1 MPGDRQ
7 ARGGAVAHETANL
20 TWVSRG
26 LAALVPAALFAAYPL
41 LSLFEQNQTE
51 LPLSVIW
58 SPLVVTIAATAALY
72 GVLMLVFRSWTKAGA
87 LTALAVVAFF
97 YYDTFRGDISG
108 LHLADGWVLALW
120 LLLCVV
126 AAILVAR
133 TRRSLVNLTF
143 GLGIIAAVLAAV
155 PAISIASYQHDHPM
169 VRASDPRLWAM
180 ALARPAQPPV
190 RRPDIYVII
199 PDDYAR
205 ADVLR
210 QYFRYDNSAFI
221 GQLKRRGFTVSGQ
234 ARSPYSDSESNIAAE
249 LNMDYLNGLGRIQGK
264 TSQDVRPLKTL
275 IEDNRASRLAKSLG
289 YRYVH
294 LDSDEVTF
302 SGGNP
307 QISPVATPDSFQSLW
322 LKKSVLS
329 PLGGPFGFNDGAAN
343 ARFRRT
349 IRSAFSRLDAVPS
362 ERGPKFVVF
371 HTLVPHDPYI
381 FGAQGQSV
389 TFPSNTDEVI
399 HSRLGMA
406 YYLRQ
411 LKFVERKLLQSVD
424 RIRARSKEPPVI
436 VIQSD
441 EGFES
446 GGTFGEAV
454 TRDIRVKGLVAYAL
468 PGVGGA
474 PAPQPPN
481 TVNTLRY
488 VYDRVFGTHYGMLRS
503 ASYPEGDFP
512 YQWEEMRVR

>member
-1 MPGDRQ
+1 MPVDRQ
-7 ARGGAVAHETANL
+7 ARSGAAAPETA
-20 TWVSRG
+20 TSTRVFRG
-26 LAALVPAALFAAYPL
+26 LAALVPAVLFAAYPL

-58 SPLVVTIAATAALY
+58 SPLAVTIAATAALY

-97 YYDTFRGDISG
+97 YYDTFKGDISG
-108 LHLADGWVLALW
+108 LHLSNGLVLTVW
-120 LLLCVV
+120 LVLC
-126 AAILVAR
+126 AAAAVLVAR

-143 GLGIIAAVLAAV
+143 GLGVIAAVLAAV
-155 PAISIASYQHDHPM
+155 PAISIASYQRDHPM
-169 VRASDPRLWAM
+169 VRASDPRLWAS
-180 ALARPAQPPV
+180 ALPPPAPAA

-205 ADVLR
+205 GDVLR
-210 QYFRYDNSAFI
+210 QYFHYDNRAFVD
-221 GQLKRRGFTVSGQ
+221 QLKRRGFTISGQ
-234 ARSPYSDSESNIAAE
+234 AVTPYSDSESNIAAE
-249 LNMDYLNGLGRIQGK
+249 LNMDYLNGLPRILGQ

-275 IEDNRASRLAKSLG
+275 IQDNRAARLAKSLG

-307 QISPVATPDSFQSLW
+307 QISPVSTPDSFQSLW

-329 PLGGPFGFNDGAAN
+329 EIGGPVGFNNGGAN
-343 ARFRRT
+343 ARFRRS
-349 IRSAFSRLDAVPS
+349 IRSAFSRLDAVP
-362 ERGPKFVVF
+362 RGQGPKFVVF

-381 FGAQGQSV
+381 FGARGESV
-389 TFPSNTDEVI
+389 TFPSTADNVI

-411 LKFVERKLLQSVD
+411 LKFVEGKLLQTVD

-446 GGTFGEAV
+446 AGTFPEEV
-454 TRDIRVKGLVAYAL
+454 SRDIRVKGLVALSL
-468 PGVGGA
+468 PGVTGVS
-474 PAPQPPN
+474 APQPPN
-481 TVNTLRY
+481 SVNTLRY
-488 VYDRVFGTHYGMLRS
+488 VYNRLFGTHYPMLRS
-503 ASYPEGDFP
+503 ASYPDGDFP
-512 YQWEEMRVR
+512 YEWKAMRVR

>member
-1 MPGDRQ
+1 MSVDRP
-7 ARGGAVAHETANL
+7 ARGAAAVHETVNWSCAL
-20 TWVSRG
+20 RG
-26 LAALVPAALFAAYPL
+26 LAALVPAVLFAAYPL

-58 SPLVVTIAATAALY
+58 SPLVVTIAATGALY

-97 YYDTFRGDISG
+97 YYDTFKGDISG
-108 LHLADGWVLALW
+108 LHLADGLVLTLW
-120 LLLCVV
+120 LVLCAV
-126 AAILVAR
+126 AAVLVAR

-143 GLGIIAAVLAAV
+143 GLGVIAAVLTAV
-155 PAISIASYQHDHPM
+155 PAISIASYQRDHPM
-169 VRASDPRLWAM
+169 VRASDSRLWAAAM
-180 ALARPAQPPV
+180 APPAQPPA
-190 RRPDIYVII
+190 RRPDIYVIV

-205 ADVLR
+205 GDVLR
-210 QYFRYDNSAFI
+210 QYFHYDNGAFI
-221 GQLKRRGFTVSGQ
+221 AQLKRRGFTISAQ
-234 ARSPYSDSESNIAAE
+234 ALSPYSDSESNIAAE
-249 LNMDYLNGLGRIQGK
+249 LNMDYLTGLGRIQGK

-275 IEDNRASRLAKSLG
+275 IEDNRAARLAKSLG

-322 LKKSVLS
+322 LKKSVLREI
-329 PLGGPFGFNDGAAN
+329 GGPVGFNDGAAN
-343 ARFRRT
+343 ERFRRSV
-349 IRSAFSRLDAVPS
+349 RSAFSRLDAVPR
-362 ERGPKFVVF
+362 EPGPKFVVF

-381 FGAQGQSV
+381 FGARGESAA
-389 TFPSNTDEVI
+389 FPSTADNVI

-411 LKFVERKLLQSVD
+411 LKFVEGKLLETVD
-424 RIRARSKEPPVI
+424 RIRARSKRPPVI

-454 TRDIRVKGLVAYAL
+454 TRDIRVKGLLAL
-468 PGVGGA
+468 SVPGVSGVRA
-474 PAPQPPN
+474 PEPPN

-488 VYDRVFGTHYGMLRS
+488 VYNRVFGTHYPTLRS

-512 YQWEEMRVR
+512 YQWEEMGVR

>member
-1 MPGDRQ
+1 MPVDRQ
-7 ARGGAVAHETANL
+7 ARSGAVAHETARS
-20 TWVSRG
+20 TRVFRG
-26 LAALVPAALFAAYPL
+26 LAALVPAVLFAAYPL

-58 SPLVVTIAATAALY
+58 SPLAVTIAATAALY

-97 YYDTFRGDISG
+97 YYDTFKGDISG
-108 LHLADGWVLALW
+108 LHLSNGLVLTVW
-120 LLLCVV
+120 LVLC
-126 AAILVAR
+126 AAAAVLVAR

-143 GLGIIAAVLAAV
+143 GLGVIAAVLAAV

-169 VRASDPRLWAM
+169 VRASDPRLWAS
-180 ALARPAQPPV
+180 ALPPPAPAA

-205 ADVLR
+205 GDVLR
-210 QYFRYDNSAFI
+210 QYFQYDNRAFVD
-221 GQLKRRGFTVSGQ
+221 QLKRRGFTISGQ
-234 ARSPYSDSESNIAAE
+234 ALTAYSDSESNIAAE
-249 LNMDYLNGLGRIQGK
+249 LNMDYLNGLPRILGK

-275 IEDNRASRLAKSLG
+275 IQDNRAARLAKSLG

-307 QISPVATPDSFQSLW
+307 QISPVSTPDSFQSLW

-329 PLGGPFGFNDGAAN
+329 EIGGPVGFNDGGAN
-343 ARFRRT
+343 ERFRRS
-349 IRSAFSRLDAVPS
+349 IRSAFSRLDAVP
-362 ERGPKFVVF
+362 RGQGPKFVVF

-381 FGAQGQSV
+381 FGARGESV
-389 TFPSNTDEVI
+389 TFPSTADNVI

-411 LKFVERKLLQSVD
+411 LKFVEGKLLQTVD

-446 GGTFGEAV
+446 AGTFPEEV
-454 TRDIRVKGLVAYAL
+454 SRDIRVKGLVALSL
-468 PGVGGA
+468 PGVTGVS
-474 PAPQPPN
+474 APQPPN
-481 TVNTLRY
+481 AINTLRY
-488 VYDRVFGTHYGMLRS
+488 VYNRLFGTHYPMLRS
-503 ASYPEGDFP
+503 ASYPDGDFP
-512 YQWEEMRVR
+512 YEWKAMRVR

>member
-1 MPGDRQ
+1 MSVDRP
-7 ARGGAVAHETANL
+7 ARGAAAVRETANWR
-20 TWVSRG
+20 WVLRG
-26 LAALVPAALFAAYPL
+26 LAALVPAVLFAAYPL
-41 LSLFEQNQTE
+41 LSLFEQNQTD

-72 GVLMLVFRSWTKAGA
+72 GVLMVVFRCWTKAGA

-97 YYDTFRGDISG
+97 YYDTFKGDISG
-108 LHLADGWVLALW
+108 LHLSDGLVLALW
-120 LLLCVV
+120 LVLCAV
-126 AAILVAR
+126 AAVLVAR

-143 GLGIIAAVLAAV
+143 GLGVIAAVLAAV

-169 VRASDPRLWAM
+169 VRASDPRLWATP
-180 ALARPAQPPV
+180 LARPAQAPA

-205 ADVLR
+205 ADVLKR
-210 QYFRYDNSAFI
+210 YFGYDNKAFI
-221 GQLKRRGFTVSGQ
+221 AQLTGRGFTVSGQ
-234 ARSPYSDSESNIAAE
+234 ALSPYSDSESNIAAE

-275 IEDNRASRLAKSLG
+275 IQDNRASRLAKSLG

-307 QISPVATPDSFQSLW
+307 DISPVSTPDSFQSLW

-329 PLGGPFGFNDGAAN
+329 EIGGPVGFNDGAAN
-343 ARFRRT
+343 ERFRRS
-349 IRSAFSRLDAVPS
+349 IRSAFSRLDAVPR
-362 ERGPKFVVF
+362 ERGPKLVVF

-381 FGAQGQSV
+381 FGARGEPV
-389 TFPSNTDEVI
+389 TFPINTDKGI

-411 LKFVERKLLQSVD
+411 LKFVEQKLLQTVD
-424 RIRARSKEPPVI
+424 RIRSRSKEPPVI

-454 TRDIRVKGLVAYAL
+454 TRDIRVKGLVALSL
-468 PGVGGA
+468 PGVTGVR
-474 PAPQPPN
+474 APQPP
-481 TVNTLRY
+481 TAVNTLRY
-488 VYDRVFGTHYGMLRS
+488 VYNRVFGTHYPMLRS

>member
-1 MPGDRQ
+1 
-7 ARGGAVAHETANL
+7 
-20 TWVSRG
+20 
-26 LAALVPAALFAAYPL
+26 
-41 LSLFEQNQTE
+41 
-51 LPLSVIW
+51 
-58 SPLVVTIAATAALY
+58 
-72 GVLMLVFRSWTKAGA
+72 MLVFRSWTKAGA

-97 YYDTFRGDISG
+97 YYDTFKGDISG
-108 LHLADGWVLALW
+108 LHLAGGWVLTLW
-120 LLLCVV
+120 LTLCAV

-143 GLGIIAAVLAAV
+143 GLGVVAAVLAAV

-169 VRASDPRLWAM
+169 VRASDPRLWATP
-180 ALARPAQPPV
+180 LAPPAQPPV

-210 QYFRYDNSAFI
+210 QYFGYDNTAFI
-221 GQLKRRGFTVSGQ
+221 GELKRRGFAVSQQ
-234 ARSPYSDSESNIAAE
+234 ALSPYSDSESNIAAE
-249 LNMDYLNGLGRIQGK
+249 LNMDYLNGLPRILGK
-264 TSQDVRPLKTL
+264 TSKDVRPLKTL
-275 IEDNRASRLAKSLG
+275 IADNRASRLAKSLG

-329 PLGGPFGFNDGAAN
+329 EIGGPFGFNDGAAN
-343 ARFRRT
+343 TRFRRT
-349 IRSAFSRLDAVPS
+349 IRSAFSRLDAVPR

-381 FGAQGQSV
+381 FGARGESV
-389 TFPSNTDEVI
+389 TFPSTADNVI

-411 LKFVERKLLQSVD
+411 LKFVEGQLLQTVD

-436 VIQSD
+436 VLQSD

-446 GGTFGEAV
+446 AGTFPEAV
-454 TRDIRVKGLVAYAL
+454 SRHIRVKGLVALSL
-468 PGVGGA
+468 PGVSAAGV
-474 PAPQPPN
+474 PRPPN
-481 TVNTLRY
+481 AVNTLRY
-488 VYDRVFGTHYGMLRS
+488 VYNRVFGTRYAMLPS
-503 ASYPEGDFP
+503 ASYPDADFP
-512 YQWEEMRVR
+512 YEWKETLRVR

>member
-1 MPGDRQ
+1 MSVDRPAPG
-7 ARGGAVAHETANL
+7 AASVHETVDWR
-20 TWVSRG
+20 WVLRG
-26 LAALVPAALFAAYPL
+26 LAALVPAVLLAAYPL
-41 LSLFEQNQTE
+41 LSLFEQNQTD

-58 SPLVVTIAATAALY
+58 SPLAVTIASTAALY
-72 GVLMLVFRSWTKAGA
+72 GVLMLIFRSWTKAGV
-87 LTALAVVAFF
+87 LTAVAVLAFF
-97 YYDTFRGDISG
+97 YYDTFKGDISG
-108 LHLADGWVLALW
+108 LHLADGWVLTLW
-120 LLLCVV
+120 LVLCAV

-143 GLGIIAAVLAAV
+143 GLGVIAAVLTAV

-169 VRASDPRLWAM
+169 VQASDSRLWAT
-180 ALARPAQPPV
+180 ALARPAQPPA

-205 ADVLR
+205 ADVLK
-210 QYFRYDNSAFI
+210 QYFGYDNSAFI
-221 GQLKRRGFTVSGQ
+221 GELTRRGFTVSEQ
-234 ARSPYSDSESNIAAE
+234 ARGPYSDSESNIAAE
-249 LNMDYLNGLGRIQGK
+249 LNMDYLTGLGRIQGK

-289 YRYVH
+289 YRYLH

-307 QISPVATPDSFQSLW
+307 QTSPVSTPDSFQSLW

-329 PLGGPFGFNDGAAN
+329 EIGGPVGFNDGGAN
-343 ARFRRT
+343 ERFRRS

-371 HTLVPHDPYI
+371 HTLLPHDPYI
-381 FGAQGQSV
+381 FGPRGASV
-389 TFPSNTDEVI
+389 TFPNNTDKGI

-411 LKFVERKLLQSVD
+411 LKFVERKLLETVD
-424 RIRARSKEPPVI
+424 RIRSRSKQPPVI

-454 TRDIRVKGLVAYAL
+454 TRDIRVKGLVALSL
-468 PGVGGA
+468 PGVSGVR
-474 PAPQPPN
+474 APQPPN

-488 VYDRVFGTHYGMLRS
+488 VYNRVFGTHYPMLRS